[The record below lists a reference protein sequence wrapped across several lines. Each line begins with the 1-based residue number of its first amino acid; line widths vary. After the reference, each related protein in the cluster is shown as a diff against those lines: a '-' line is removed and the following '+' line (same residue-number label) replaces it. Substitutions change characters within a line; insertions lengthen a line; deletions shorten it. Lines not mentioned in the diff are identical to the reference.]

1 MRILIAVHGYP
12 PTHNGGAE
20 RRAQRTA
27 QALAALG
34 HSVRVLCVE
43 TLAGPTPGIYQE
55 DDYDQTVL
63 VRRLFCN
70 FSADKDPFQLS
81 YDNPYISHALW
92 ELIREWQPDL
102 MHLFSGYLM
111 SASCVNTAHAAGIP
125 IVISLTDYWW
135 LCHRINLLRT
145 DESRCSGPT
154 PLGCARC
161 HAESRRR
168 YRLPAQVLPYGADLL
183 WSAIERTPMSRYM
196 GLAEQQRRRETL
208 METLGRAAALIAP
221 SQFTADVYRNHGASP
236 DRLHVIRQGVNLG
249 LCPLHIPSDQLRVG
263 YLGQIKSHKGVHT
276 LIQAW
281 SRLQGDRPRFLHIYG
296 SAHGEPAYAAEIN
309 ALLKLTSAAAWHGEL
324 HGGGTWQALA
334 SLDVLV
340 MPVRWYENSPNIVLE
355 AQAMGVPVIAT
366 AIGGLPELINHEQ
379 NGLLVPP
386 DNAEALTAALQRLI
400 DEPDLLP
407 HLRRHQLPFRTM
419 DHEINDLLAV
429 YESILGPEHIA
440 PEPQA
445 SPDLIAQVGVV

>member
-43 TLAGPTPGIYQE
+43 TLEGPTPGIYRE

-70 FSADKDPFQLS
+70 FSAEKDPFQLS
-81 YDNPYISHALW
+81 YDNPYIGHTLW

-102 MHLFSGYLM
+102 IHLFSGYLM
-111 SASCVNTAHAAGIP
+111 SASCVHTAYAASIP
-125 IVISLTDYWW
+125 MVISLTDYWW

-145 DESRCSGPT
+145 DESRCGGPT

-168 YRLPAQVLPYGADLL
+168 YRLPAQALPAGADLIWATL
-183 WSAIERTPMSRYM
+183 ERTPMSRYL

-208 METLGRAAALIAP
+208 AATLSQAAALIAP
-221 SQFTADVYRNHGASP
+221 SQFLANVYRDHGVNP
-236 DRLHVIRQGVNLG
+236 GMLHVIRQGVG
-249 LCPLHIPSDQLRVG
+249 LDTCPRRVPGDQLRVG
-263 YLGQIKSHKGVHT
+263 YLGQVKAHKGVHT
-276 LIQAW
+276 LIKAW
-281 SRLQGDRPRFLHIYG
+281 SQLRGDRPRALRIYG
-296 SAHGEPAYAAEIN
+296 SAQGAPAYADTIN
-309 ALLKLTSAAAWHGEL
+309 ALLAQASDAAWLGEL
-324 HGGGTWQALA
+324 RGGETWQALA
-334 SLDVLV
+334 DLDVLV
-340 MPVRWYENSPNIVLE
+340 MPVHWYENSPNIVLE
-355 AQAMGVPVIAT
+355 AQAMGVPVVAT
-366 AIGGLPELINHEQ
+366 ALGGLTELVEHER

-386 DNAEALTAALQRLI
+386 DDEAALTAALQRLL

-407 HLRRHQLPFRTM
+407 RLRRDQLPFRTM
-419 DHEINDLLAV
+419 DDEIADLIGV
-429 YESILGPEHIA
+429 YETTMRPSHNKADHQQARAA
-440 PEPQA
+440 PSRVSVE
-445 SPDLIAQVGVV
+445 